1 MSMSLWRRTVSKCL
15 YPMPYA
21 SVLRRAASSNPEWFW
36 LRTHVGYFSVTKT
49 GQLRK
54 TNFSGGAPRAE
65 FNEIN
70 NNDGTISYKVS
81 KGKFKDYFIN
91 LESDRV
97 GLDLDPQNAASF
109 KYDSDTLELIL
120 KANNSDLNNS
130 QLYVNRNTGYF
141 YFGFD
146 DLDKYNTERERWAN
160 PKGIEKLGLT
170 PHGWMKSVIDGYE
183 KCALRIEK
191 DNVEHSPGLI

>member
-1 MSMSLWRRTVSKCL
+1 M
-15 YPMPYA
+15 
-21 SVLRRAASSNPEWFW
+21 
-36 LRTHVGYFSVTKT
+36 TKT

-65 FNEIN
+65 FNEISN
-70 NNDGTISYKVS
+70 HDGTVSYKVS
-81 KGKFKDYFIN
+81 KGKFKDYFVN
-91 LESDRV
+91 LEGDRV
-97 GLDLDPQNAASF
+97 GLDQTDAASF
-109 KYDSDTLELIL
+109 KYDPDTLELIYIN
-120 KANNSDLNNS
+120 NNSDLNTS

-170 PHGWMKSVIDGYE
+170 PHGWLKSVIDGYE
-183 KCALRIEK
+183 KCALRIEV